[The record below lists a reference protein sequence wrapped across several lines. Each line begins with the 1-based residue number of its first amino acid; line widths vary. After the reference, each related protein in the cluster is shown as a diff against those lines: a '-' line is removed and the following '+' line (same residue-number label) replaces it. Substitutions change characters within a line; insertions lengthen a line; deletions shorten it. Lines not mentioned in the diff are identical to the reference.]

1 VHFLRNLTG
10 RLCALGWSVLLLAG
24 CSATLQGPTGAAE
37 TRTVQ
42 LLEHGRHSSLLLT
55 SSDATRVRYAYGDWA
70 WYVEEDTGVISGG
83 RALLRNSQA
92 GLGRQR
98 LGPEEPGRPL
108 AAQIGIGIENI
119 YRFDVPS
126 DKVDALIRFL
136 DAKFEQSDH
145 EPWFSEARQLSFIP
159 HPRPYTL
166 GYNSNH
172 MVADWLR
179 SLDVDV
185 QGNPALGRWRLEGGG
200 VLE

>member
-1 VHFLRNLTG
+1 MHFLRNLTG

-126 DKVDALIRFL
+126 DKVDALIRFCWPPP
-136 DAKFEQSDH
+136 AIC
-145 EPWFSEARQLSFIP
+145 P
-159 HPRPYTL
+159 
-166 GYNSNH
+166 
-172 MVADWLR
+172 R
-179 SLDVDV
+179 SLPSTSSTSPGINGGITAHGTKKSASSASVICPV
-185 QGNPALGRWRLEGGG
+185 CSTWRPASG
-200 VLE
+200 

>member
-1 VHFLRNLTG
+1 MHFLRNLTG

-92 GLGRQR
+92 GLGGSAWGRRNRAARSPHRSGSASKTSIDSTFRQ
-98 LGPEEPGRPL
+98 
-108 AAQIGIGIENI
+108 
-119 YRFDVPS
+119 
-126 DKVDALIRFL
+126 
-136 DAKFEQSDH
+136 
-145 EPWFSEARQLSFIP
+145 
-159 HPRPYTL
+159 T
-166 GYNSNH
+166 
-172 MVADWLR
+172 R
-179 SLDVDV
+179 STH
-185 QGNPALGRWRLEGGG
+185 
-200 VLE
+200 